1 MRLVR
6 ITILSAAIA
15 ALSGAAWA
23 AQEQAQ
29 QPEPQQEPA
38 TESQPPAQASEETSP
53 QPVVVVSPEEQGA
66 FQEAVNQP
74 GDDPTIALGEK
85 FLQDYPESQLRT
97 QVYSELAGAYR
108 RKNNYDKVVEN
119 GEKSIALDPDNVM
132 SLAIVAQALP
142 QRLEGSGLEMA
153 QKLSR
158 AERYAKHG
166 LETVDVLPQPPT
178 SSPEEFEEWKATFKS
193 MLHSALGYIYLR
205 RSRSAESQEEFK
217 IAISLTSSPDPI
229 DYYRLGEAY
238 SDQRK
243 YDEAIEAFEKAA
255 ELSTSAIVD
264 QLATEQVQ
272 KLKTVRDVMQGTGK

>member
-6 ITILSAAIA
+6 IVIFSAAIA
-15 ALSGAAWA
+15 AFSGAAWA

-38 TESQPPAQASEETSP
+38 MELQPPALASEETSP
-53 QPVVVVSPEEQGA
+53 RPLVVSPEERAA
-66 FQEAVNQP
+66 FQEVVNQL
-74 GDDPTIALGEK
+74 GADPMIELGEK

-97 QVYSELAGAYR
+97 HVYSELAGAYR
-108 RKNNYDKVVEN
+108 VKDNYDKVVEN
-119 GEKSIALDPDNVM
+119 GEKSIELDPDNVM

-142 QRLEGSGLEMA
+142 QRLQGSGLEMA

-264 QLATEQVQ
+264 QLATEHVQ
-272 KLKTVRDVMQGTGK
+272 RLKIVRDVMQGTGK

>member
-15 ALSGAAWA
+15 ALSGAAWT

-53 QPVVVVSPEEQGA
+53 QPVVVVSPEEQAA

-153 QKLSR
+153 QKFSR
-158 AERYAKHG
+158 AERYARHG
-166 LETVDVLPQPPT
+166 LETIKVLSQPPN
-178 SSPEEFEEWKATFKS
+178 SSLEEFDEWKATFKS
-193 MLHSALGYIYLR
+193 MLHSALGYVYLR
-205 RSRSAESQEEFK
+205 RGRSAKSQEEFK

-229 DYYRLGEAY
+229 DYFRLGEAY

-272 KLKTVRDVMQGTGK
+272 KLKTVRDVMRGTGK

>member
-15 ALSGAAWA
+15 AFSGAAWA

-38 TESQPPAQASEETSP
+38 TESQPLAQAPEETSP
-53 QPVVVVSPEEQGA
+53 PPAPGVVSPEEQAA

-74 GDDPTIALGEK
+74 DADLMIPIAEK
-85 FLQDYPESQLRT
+85 FLQDFPESQLRSL
-97 QVYSELAGAYR
+97 VYSALATAYQQ
-108 RKNNYDKVVEN
+108 KDDYDKVVEN

-132 SLAIVAQALP
+132 SLAIVAHTLP
-142 QRLEGSGLEMA
+142 QKLQGSGLEMA

-158 AERYAKHG
+158 AERYARHG
-166 LETVDVLPQPPT
+166 LETVDVLPQPANVL
-178 SSPEEFEEWKATFKS
+178 PEEFEMRKATFKS
-193 MLHSALGYIYLR
+193 MLHSALGLVYLQR
-205 RSRSAESQEEFK
+205 GISAKAQEEYK
-217 IAISLTSSPDPI
+217 IAVSLTSSPDPI
-229 DYYRLGEAY
+229 DYFRLGEAY
-238 SDQRK
+238 RGERK

-255 ELSTSAIVD
+255 ELAPGTYLN

-272 KLKTVRDVMQGTGK
+272 KLKTVREVLQK

>member
-15 ALSGAAWA
+15 AFSGAAWA

-38 TESQPPAQASEETSP
+38 TELQPPAQTSEETSP
-53 QPVVVVSPEEQGA
+53 RPVVVSLEEQAA

-74 GDDPTIALGEK
+74 GADPTIALGEK

-97 QVYSELAGAYR
+97 HVYSQLASAYL

-119 GEKSIALDPDNVM
+119 GEKSIVLDPDNVM
-132 SLAIVAQALP
+132 SLAIVARALP
-142 QRLEGSGLEMA
+142 HRVQGSGLEMA

-158 AERYAKHG
+158 AERYARHG
-166 LETVDVLPQPPT
+166 LETVDVLSQPPN

-193 MLHSALGYIYLR
+193 MLHSALGLVYLR
-205 RSRSAESQEEFK
+205 RDRSAKSQEEFK

-255 ELSTSAIVD
+255 ELSTNPIVD